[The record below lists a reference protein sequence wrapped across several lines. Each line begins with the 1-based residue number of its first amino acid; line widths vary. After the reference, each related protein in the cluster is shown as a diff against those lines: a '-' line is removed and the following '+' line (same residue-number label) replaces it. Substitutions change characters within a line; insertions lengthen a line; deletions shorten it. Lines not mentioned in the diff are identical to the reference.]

1 MQVPKCLASQHVA
14 GARADAAD
22 RAVELAAPAIVI
34 IQNDSGLPKDLPA
47 TLR

>member
-1 MQVPKCLASQHVA
+1 MWRVR
-14 GARADAAD
+14 RAAAAD

>member
-1 MQVPKCLASQHVA
+1 MWRVRGAAS
-14 GARADAAD
+14 AD
-22 RAVELAAPAIVI
+22 RAVELAAAIVI